1 MVFKVSRRFTMILT
15 DKQYE
20 KILEVNAYQNIRRRT
35 TVSNTIRM
43 IVNCGLDKVLENPK
57 LVKQIDTVYN
67 RRQINDSFALFD
79 SIEKEKENK

>member
-20 KILEVNAYQNIRRRT
+20 KILEVNAYQNIRSRT

>member
-57 LVKQIDTVYN
+57 LVKQIDTVCN
-67 RRQINDSFALFD
+67 RQQINDSFNLFD
-79 SIEKEKENK
+79 SIEKEKEK

>member
-1 MVFKVSRRFTMILT
+1 MILT

-57 LVKQIDTVYN
+57 LVKQIDTVCN
-67 RRQINDSFALFD
+67 RQQINDSFALFD

>member
-20 KILEVNAYQNIRRRT
+20 KILEVNAYQNIRSRA

-67 RRQINDSFALFD
+67 RQQINDSFALFD
-79 SIEKEKENK
+79 SIEKENK